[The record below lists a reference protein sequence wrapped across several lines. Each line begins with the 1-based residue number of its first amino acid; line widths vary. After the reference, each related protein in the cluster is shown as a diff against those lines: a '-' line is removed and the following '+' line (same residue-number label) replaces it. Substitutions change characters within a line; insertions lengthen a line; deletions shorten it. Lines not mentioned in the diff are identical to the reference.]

1 MMNGLVRNDAGRPNN
16 TWQNLAE
23 TVISFHSLPRLF
35 ITVLSVM
42 VPMFGFITFIAVYA
56 TPLSPIPS
64 GDGHK
69 THMLLL
75 YPQYLVE
82 TDTRHIKIDYLNR
95 IMIRDTYS
103 NIIHDN
109 K

>member
-23 TVISFHSLPRLF
+23 TVISFRSLPRLF
-35 ITVLSVM
+35 ITVLSVT

-69 THMLLL
+69 T
-75 YPQYLVE
+75 Q
-82 TDTRHIKIDYLNR
+82 
-95 IMIRDTYS
+95 DTYATPLS
-103 NIIHDN
+103 PIPSGDGH
-109 K
+109 KTY